1 VRPRS
6 GYVVDLAVIGIGA
19 SFSHRADV
27 FSDMLTSKVVRD
39 IHKYGAVGHVL
50 GRFIDYRSRPV
61 PNPLNDLVVGVTFN
75 QLRRIP
81 LGTRGRIGAAPRRR
95 RSPQGCAVVW

>member
-1 VRPRS
+1 M
-6 GYVVDLAVIGIGA
+6 
-19 SFSHRADV
+19 DV
-27 FSDMLTSKVVRD
+27 GSRGLTVLRNIAFVLVSIALGGCAHVSLKDKVVRD

-81 LGTRGRIGAAPRRR
+81 FGTRGRIGAAPRRR